1 MGSDLLDRER
11 CESQARLN
19 FAHSKKKVGRPSTAG
34 QMEMSD
40 DEDEQ
45 VAMLQPFDVDVASAA
60 DAQACAEMA
69 PEVYRYLHEAQRRHV
84 VQADYLA
91 LHQTDITS
99 NMTGILLD
107 WLVEV
112 AEE

>member
-1 MGSDLLDRER
+1 MTRRRTWCCQRLRSTLPTPATRRPVRVSRSGLGS
-11 CESQARLN
+11 
-19 FAHSKKKVGRPSTAG
+19 FAPR
-34 QMEMSD
+34 
-40 DEDEQ
+40 
-45 VAMLQPFDVDVASAA
+45 AA
-60 DAQACAEMA
+60 LIQCAELA
-69 PEVYRYLHEAQRRHV
+69 PQVYRYLHESQRKYMV
-84 VQADYLA
+84 PKDYLR